1 MPHLPLVLSS
11 DSKPFM
17 TDSTVI
23 SAATPTQMPS
33 IETQLM
39 KETKNPGCA
48 SRRSAT
54 PMNKDRGWNIRNE

>member
-1 MPHLPLVLSS
+1 MVPFPPGGPADSVAWAAMLSSLVLSS

-33 IETQLM
+33 IDTQLM
-39 KETKNPGCA
+39 KETKNPWV
-48 SRRSAT
+48 RLRT
-54 PMNKDRGWNIRNE
+54 